1 MPRHRIKVGIVGFG
15 LAGKSLHA
23 PFIQALP
30 ELELAAAVTSRE
42 IDAARFPSVRR
53 LSSLDEL
60 LQDHSI
66 ELVVVATPNLMH
78 FEQVLK
84 ALEAKKHVVCDK
96 PLAESSNEVRTLA
109 RAAQKAERLLIPFQN
124 RRWDGDFR
132 TVAALVN
139 SGRLGRIH
147 AFESRWSKYQ
157 PEPRTRVAWKGEA
170 RFNGPLYDLFPHLI
184 DQAIVL
190 FGRPHGVFA
199 RIEQNRAAVTLPDR
213 VRLLLDY
220 ASGLEVLLEVDQLD
234 AFSGRQLRLR
244 GLHGCFEK
252 EGFDPQEARLIAGEL
267 PLGDDWGHESP
278 ELFGQLRLAGK
289 PEGER
294 VPTLPGDYRI
304 FYRGVIDAIAD
315 GAAPPVS
322 LDDVLLQAE
331 IIEAAMH
338 SNEMKQRVELAS

>member
-132 TVAALVN
+132 TVAAL
-139 SGRLGRIH
+139 
-147 AFESRWSKYQ
+147 
-157 PEPRTRVAWKGEA
+157 
-170 RFNGPLYDLFPHLI
+170 
-184 DQAIVL
+184 
-190 FGRPHGVFA
+190 
-199 RIEQNRAAVTLPDR
+199 
-213 VRLLLDY
+213 
-220 ASGLEVLLEVDQLD
+220 
-234 AFSGRQLRLR
+234 
-244 GLHGCFEK
+244 
-252 EGFDPQEARLIAGEL
+252 
-267 PLGDDWGHESP
+267 
-278 ELFGQLRLAGK
+278 
-289 PEGER
+289 
-294 VPTLPGDYRI
+294 
-304 FYRGVIDAIAD
+304 
-315 GAAPPVS
+315 
-322 LDDVLLQAE
+322 
-331 IIEAAMH
+331 
-338 SNEMKQRVELAS
+338 